1 MAKRPRPF
9 AKPGAVTVQT
19 PTKLALSVAALPND
33 PVSLAERREAR
44 NRLPDFSSVELVMR
58 YKTHSP
64 QNPVFDRDL
73 SALAD
78 AYPHHRFLI
87 QQLLVGVSLHFAL
100 KRRSFQSY
108 QSSHLGIEN
117 FVAFLNSDEPLPS
130 NPTSTADLT
139 YAIGR
144 LFHAW
149 LIRKHPGR
157 ASNRKLYGNLRSAI
171 FALQKKHGGSPV
183 VGPAI
188 EWPPGPRTTEQVSE
202 SYSGATL
209 NALVAACLEDIKYV
223 IGNMS
228 SFPAQLGRAA
238 PFLDNDGVL
247 ANVRSRRYR
256 TKSPLTAVESDW
268 RAMATTYKMYP
279 AWPLCMP
286 LEEATMIFSLE
297 EQRAGYRG
305 MQSAHERAR
314 RVIQAMSFGPQG
326 KEMSHGQNAYFSH
339 FAFSAASLYPF
350 LLFVQINTGWNLE
363 SVLSLSLPLGSHIE
377 SDLLDE
383 HYCIIYSSKQ
393 RTEKAVSHRTNKK
406 SPYSVYRLLKFV
418 EKMVTRQSSSPH
430 FLPGQLWQFLP
441 IKNLWMKTGTMLTTI
456 TGSAIPQY
464 SATFLARHDISVDTE
479 AKTPALE
486 SRRLRTTVQTKR
498 RQQGLAIDQMQGL
511 QGHADIDTTAV
522 HYDDD
527 VGAVELKNQQ
537 IRKLQERHV
546 ADFHSYHARLAQSA
560 TLQELREAVRETS
573 HVEGHLRLGRA
584 DDPLYITQD
593 QVTHLMSPAGQTY
606 IAACTNALAP
616 TWPGAEK
623 FVGAGE
629 RCRFFNRCSMC
640 DRALIFKEAL
650 PWVARRIRDLDDL
663 RLVIPAPEW
672 AINYE
677 DERAGWQWVLD
688 NWSNRA
694 EVAEGVALASTDTYI
709 LPRIMRGAA

>member
-1 MAKRPRPF
+1 M
-9 AKPGAVTVQT
+9 KP
-19 PTKLALSVAALPND
+19 ALTVAALPND

-44 NRLPDFSSVELVMR
+44 NRPPDFSAVELVMR
-58 YKTHSP
+58 YKTHNP
-64 QNPVFDRDL
+64 QKPAFNRDL

-100 KRRSFQSY
+100 KPRSFQSY

-117 FVAFLNSDEPLPS
+117 FIAFLNSDEPLQS
-130 NPTSTADLT
+130 VPTSVADLS

-149 LIRKHPGR
+149 LIRRHSGR

-171 FALQKKHGGSPV
+171 LALQKKHGGSRV
-183 VGPAI
+183 VGPVI

-209 NALVAACLEDIKYV
+209 NALVGACLEDIKYV
-223 IGNMS
+223 IDKMS
-228 SFPAQLGRAA
+228 SFRAQLGRTA
-238 PFLDNDGVL
+238 PFSDNDGILV
-247 ANVRSRRYR
+247 NVRSNRYR
-256 TKSPLTAVESDW
+256 TKSSLTSVESEW
-268 RAMATTYKMYP
+268 RAMATAYNIHP
-279 AWPLCMP
+279 AWPLGMP
-286 LEEATMIFSLE
+286 LEEATMTFSME
-297 EQRAGYRG
+297 EQRARYQG
-305 MQSAHERAR
+305 MLSAQGRAR

-350 LLFVQINTGWNLE
+350 ILFVQINTGWNLE
-363 SVLSLSLPLGSHIE
+363 SVLSLSLPIESHIE
-377 SDLLDE
+377 SDLVDE

-393 RTEKAVSHRTNKK
+393 RTEKAVSHRSNRK
-406 SPYSVYRLLKFV
+406 SPYGVYRLLKFV

-441 IKNLWMKTGTMLTTI
+441 IKNLWMKTETMLTTI
-456 TGSAIPQY
+456 VGGAAISQY
-464 SATFLARHDISVDTE
+464 SAKFLARHDLPIDTE
-479 AKTPALE
+479 AKSPTLE

-498 RQQGLAIDQMQGL
+498 RQQGLTIDQMQGL
-511 QGHADIDTTAV
+511 QGHADIDTTSV

-527 VGAVELKNQQ
+527 VGAAELKNQQ
-537 IRKLQERHV
+537 IRKLQTRHV

-560 TLQELREAVRETS
+560 TLQELREALRGTS
-573 HVEGHLRLGRA
+573 HVRQQHLRLGRA
-584 DDPLYITQD
+584 DDPLELTQE
-593 QVTHLMSPAGQTY
+593 QVTHLMSPFGQTY

-616 TWPGAEK
+616 TWPDAEK

-650 PWVARRIRDLDDL
+650 PWVARRICDLDDL
-663 RLVIPAPEW
+663 RLIIPAPEW
-672 AINYE
+672 ANNYE

-688 NWSNRA
+688 NWSDRA
-694 EVAEGVALASTDTYI
+694 EVAEGVALARTDAYI